1 MMKKT
6 MIRTHIRLTEE
17 QSRALKALAAR
28 RGVPVAELI
37 RQSVDNFIRSS
48 VGLDDLERR
57 RRALAAAG
65 KFHSGKSDVAV
76 NHDDYLAEAYFEI
89 IPS

>member
-1 MMKKT
+1 MMEKT
-6 MIRTHIRLTEE
+6 MIRTQIRLTEE

>member
-1 MMKKT
+1 MMEKT
-6 MIRTHIRLTEE
+6 MIRTQIRLTEE

-37 RQSVDNFIRSS
+37 RQSVDDFILSS
-48 VGLDDLERR
+48 VGLDDVERR
-57 RRALAAAG
+57 QRAMAAAG
-65 KFHSGKSDVAV
+65 RFHSGRGDIAV
-76 NHDDYLAEAYFEI
+76 NHDDYLAEAYFEV